1 MIRGGAISLHSS
13 PLRNGKFLNAPDKK
27 IGCLR
32 NRSLFALLAQRLLS
46 QTSCLAVPVSPI
58 WSIKKFFVPS
68 KSLCR
73 EIAPSAVHRN
83 NDVYRQPLHCKMQN
97 CRSQQKDSISYWRHA
112 EKIWQFL
119 VFCNI
124 PAADEQ
130 GGSAE
135 RSLRQDAE

>member
-1 MIRGGAISLHSS
+1 MIRRWRYLSVQLPSAE
-13 PLRNGKFLNAPDKK
+13 REFLNAPDKK

-46 QTSCLAVPVSPI
+46 QTSCLAVPVYPI
-58 WSIKKFFVPS
+58 RSIKKFFVPS
-68 KSLCR
+68 KSLFR

-83 NDVYRQPLHCKMQN
+83 DDVHRQPIHCKMQN
-97 CRSQQKDSISYWRHA
+97 CRSQQKGSVSYWRHA
-112 EKIWQFL
+112 EKIRQFL
-119 VFCNI
+119 VFCDI